1 MNIQALFGHPF
12 TAEFHGNAI
21 YMDTEYDM
29 LNLTFAGT
37 TEVSAKDRAG
47 DQRSIEYVNAI
58 VSMEISKALTELA
71 NKKVPF
77 KTLQQHMNELNE
89 AGAAALR
96 AQGFTVTQ
104 FAVRSVEPTESCRK
118 IMALKDQQKTL
129 AAMSPEQ
136 LQKRVEEAQRQAQEA
151 IAKLS
156 PEEQQKI
163 NNEALA
169 QIEAMK
175 RAAGP
180 NGANAA
186 IAGQAPLTAGNM
198 RADASAPIRPNHPTI
213 PSGTQEASAP
223 IRPNHPV
230 IPSGIASEAKAL
242 IRPNHPTIPSG
253 NASVGNAP
261 ASNLSA
267 GNGQDMSNHMK
278 PAGGSTLTPNHTDT
292 AATAPKF
299 CPNCGT
305 ATDGSRFCG
314 ACGTRLI

>member
-29 LNLTFAGT
+29 LNITFAGT

-104 FAVRSVEPTESCRK
+104 FAVRSVEPSESCRK

-180 NGANAA
+180 NGA
-186 IAGQAPLTAGNM
+186 IAGHAPLTAGNM
-198 RADASAPIRPNHPTI
+198 RTEASAPIRPNHPTI

-223 IRPNHPV
+223 IRPNHPT
-230 IPSGIASEAKAL
+230 IPSGIASEEKAP

-253 NASVGNAP
+253 NA
-261 ASNLSA
+261 SA

-278 PAGGSTLTPNHTDT
+278 PAGGSTLTPNHTNT

-314 ACGTRLI
+314 TCGTRLI